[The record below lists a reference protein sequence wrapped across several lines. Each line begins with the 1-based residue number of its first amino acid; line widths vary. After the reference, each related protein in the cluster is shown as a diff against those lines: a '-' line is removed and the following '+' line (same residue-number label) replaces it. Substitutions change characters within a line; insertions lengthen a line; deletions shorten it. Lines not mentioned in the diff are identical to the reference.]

1 MISEQEV
8 TSAENGLSS
17 ALPHGNTQNHLI
29 TRRGGD
35 IIHEYECASH
45 TLYEAHCKPCTVHSK
60 LWLLDIKPWAITIK
74 LVNIRSLFGES
85 PDSSSPLLLSFSSP
99 PAHGRNMYSQCV
111 HEYMGEGWSLGI
123 SHRQNTDS
131 LFHSTGG
138 L

>member
-1 MISEQEV
+1 MNMSV
-8 TSAENGLSS
+8 L
-17 ALPHGNTQNHLI
+17 
-29 TRRGGD
+29 
-35 IIHEYECASH
+35 H
-45 TLYEAHCKPCTVHSK
+45 TLYLKHNVNLVRCTVI
-60 LWLLDIKPWAITIK
+60 LDIKPWAITIK
-74 LVNIRSLFGES
+74 LVNIRSLFGV
-85 PDSSSPLLLSFSSP
+85 SSSS